1 MSSFSIPL
9 TGLESS
15 TTELNTIA
23 NNLSNMN
30 TTAFKSQSVSFSDL
44 FYQQIGSSGSGDPLE
59 QGAGSQV
66 SSTSTDFTEGSI
78 NSTGNNDDMA
88 IGGTTGAGF
97 FIVQNGNS
105 DEYTRDGSFT
115 VGAAGNL
122 TTQGGLNVMGFP
134 VVGGVVN
141 TNAPLTPIQLPVGSA
156 QQPAATQNLA
166 ITGNLDSTSAVG
178 ATASGQVQLYD
189 SLGNSYN
196 ATVTFTN
203 TGTNTWSYDIALPA
217 GAVGGA
223 GTGTATGTLA
233 FDANGNLTSV
243 TPTAGAAVTTGGVPI
258 SFTGLSDG
266 AKNLSFNWNPYN
278 ASGQGTI
285 TQFATASDAVASYDQ
300 DGYTSG
306 EYDGFTVDSS
316 GLISATFSN
325 GQTSP
330 VGQIALANVVN
341 PQGLSVQ
348 GGNLYETTI
357 ASGAA
362 SIGVA
367 GTGGLG
373 TIQDAALEASNV
385 NISNEFSNLIIA
397 QQAYEASSKAITTF
411 DTVSQDTINMIH

>member
-23 NNLSNMN
+23 NNLANMN
-30 TTAFKSQSVSFSDL
+30 TTAFKAQDVNFSDL
-44 FYQQIGSSGSGDPLE
+44 FYQQIGESGSGDPLE
-59 QGAGSQV
+59 VGAGSQV
-66 SSTSTDFTEGSI
+66 ASTSTDFTEGSI
-78 NSTGNNDDMA
+78 NSTGNQDDMA

-97 FIVQNGNS
+97 FIVQNGNTT
-105 DEYTRDGSFT
+105 EYTRDGTFT
-115 VGAAGNL
+115 VSSAGNL
-122 TTQGGLNVMGFP
+122 TTQSGLNVMGYP

-141 TNAPLTPIQLPVGSA
+141 TNAPLTSIQLPVGSA
-156 QQPAATQNLA
+156 QQPAATQNLSVTA
-166 ITGNLDSTSAVG
+166 NLDSAATVG
-178 ATASGQVQLYD
+178 TTVSGQVQLYD
-189 SLGNSYN
+189 SLGQSYD

-203 TGTNTWSYDIALPA
+203 TGTNTWSYNIALPA
-217 GAVGGA
+217 GAS
-223 GTGTATGTLA
+223 TGNVNTTGTLT
-233 FDANGNLTSV
+233 FDSNGNLIAPATNV
-243 TPTAGAAVTTGGVPI
+243 NGI
-258 SFTGLSDG
+258 SFTGLADG
-266 AKNLSFNWNPYN
+266 ASNLTFNWNLYGSNNQP
-278 ASGQGTI
+278 TI
-285 TQFATASDAVASYDQ
+285 TQFATTSDVASYNQ

-306 EYDGFTVDSS
+306 QYDGFTVDSS
-316 GLISATFSN
+316 GLISAQFSN
-325 GQTSP
+325 GQTAP

-348 GGNLYETTI
+348 GGNLYETTL

-362 SIGVA
+362 SVGVA

>member
-9 TGLESS
+9 TGLKSS
-15 TTELNTIA
+15 TTALNTIA
-23 NNLSNMN
+23 NNLANMN
-30 TTAFKSQSVSFSDL
+30 TTAFKSQNVSFSDL

-59 QGAGSQV
+59 VGAGSQV
-66 SSTSTDFTEGSI
+66 AATSTDFTEGSV
-78 NSTGNNDDMA
+78 NSTGNASDMA

-97 FIVQNGNS
+97 FVVQDGNTT
-105 DEYTRDGSFT
+105 EYTRDGSFT
-115 VGAAGNL
+115 LSPAGNL

-156 QQPAATQNLA
+156 QQPVATQNLS
-166 ITGNLDSTSAVG
+166 ITGNLDSTAAVG
-178 ATASGQVQLYD
+178 TQASGQVQIYD
-189 SLGNSYN
+189 SLGQSYN

-203 TGTNTWSYDIALPA
+203 TGTNTWDYSIALPA
-217 GAVGGA
+217 GAATGG
-223 GTGTATGTLA
+223 TNLTGTLT
-233 FDANGNLTSV
+233 FDSNGNLTSPA
-243 TPTAGAAVTTGGVPI
+243 TNLSGIG
-258 SFTGLSDG
+258 FTGMADG
-266 AKNLSFNWNPYN
+266 ASNMTFNWNLYGTNNQP
-278 ASGQGTI
+278 TI
-285 TQFATASDAVASYDQ
+285 TQFATASDPVASYHQ

-306 EYDGFTVDSS
+306 EYEGFTVDAG
-316 GLISATFSN
+316 GLISAKFSN

-330 VGQIALANVVN
+330 VGQLALANVVN
-341 PQGLSVQ
+341 PEGLSVK
-348 GGNLYETTI
+348 GGNLYQTTL

>member
-9 TGLESS
+9 TGLKSS
-15 TTELNTIA
+15 TTALNTIA
-23 NNLSNMN
+23 NNLANMN
-30 TTAFKSQSVSFSDL
+30 TTAFKSQNVSFSDL

-59 QGAGSQV
+59 VGAGSQV
-66 SSTSTDFTEGSI
+66 AATSTDFTEGSI
-78 NSTGNNDDMA
+78 NSTGNAYDMA

-97 FIVQNGNS
+97 FVVQDGKTT
-105 DEYTRDGSFT
+105 EYTRDGSFT
-115 VGAAGNL
+115 LSPAGNL

-141 TNAPLTPIQLPVGSA
+141 TNAPLAPIQLPVGSA

-166 ITGNLDSTSAVG
+166 ITGNLDSSAAVG
-178 ATASGQVQLYD
+178 TQASGQVQLYD
-189 SLGNSYN
+189 SLGQSYN

-203 TGTNTWSYDIALPA
+203 TGTNTWDYSIALP
-217 GAVGGA
+217 GGA
-223 GTGTATGTLA
+223 ATGGTNLTGTLT
-233 FDANGNLTSV
+233 FDSNGNLTSPA
-243 TPTAGAAVTTGGVPI
+243 TNISGV
-258 SFTGLSDG
+258 SFTGLADG
-266 AKNLSFNWNPYN
+266 ASNMTFNWNLYGANNKP
-278 ASGQGTI
+278 TI
-285 TQFATASDAVASYDQ
+285 TQFATASDAVASYNQ

-306 EYDGFTVDSS
+306 EYEGFTVDAS
-316 GLISATFSN
+316 GLISAKFSN

-330 VGQIALANVVN
+330 VGQLALANVVN
-341 PQGLSVQ
+341 PEGLSVQ
-348 GGNLYETTI
+348 GGNLYQTTL